1 MATVKTGDIKVV
13 ATELV
18 KRMNEDIRRIR
29 LLEDRIERMENR
41 VERVENTAL
50 NQLENLRIKLEN
62 IVGRI
67 GKVSERLTAI
77 DNEIV
82 GINKRLG
89 KAASKSE
96 IKSLETFIDV
106 LNPITSR
113 FVTKDELERAV
124 ERTKKEV

>member
-1 MATVKTGDIKVV
+1 MVFEKTADIKVV

-29 LLEDRIERMENR
+29 LLEDRVENIENR
-41 VERVENTAL
+41 IERVENTAL
-50 NQLENLRIKLEN
+50 NRLEDVRIKLEN
-62 IVGRI
+62 IVGKI
-67 GKVSERLTAI
+67 SKVAERLTAI

-82 GINKRLG
+82 SLNKVLG
-89 KAASKSE
+89 KTASKAE

-113 FVTKDELERAV
+113 FVTKDELERALERKRV
-124 ERTKKEV
+124 EV